1 MEIVLEQIIVY
12 FISIYLLGA
21 VYDENIIGKVD
32 ACVTH
37 SIEIFMLLWARWV
50 KNEENLKMDDL
61 IEIVYRY
68 SREIEHSD
76 ENLEKVEV
84 INWFN
89 RGDSFLLNI
98 SDNDIMVTNIKDDD
112 I

>member
-21 VYDENIIGKVD
+21 VYDENIIGKAE
-32 ACVTH
+32 ACVGH
-37 SIEIFMLLWARWV
+37 SIEIFMLLLARWI
-50 KNEENLKMDDL
+50 KNEENLKMEDL

-76 ENLEKVEV
+76 ENLEKVELLS
-84 INWFN
+84 WF
-89 RGDSFLLNI
+89 
-98 SDNDIMVTNIKDDD
+98 
-112 I
+112 